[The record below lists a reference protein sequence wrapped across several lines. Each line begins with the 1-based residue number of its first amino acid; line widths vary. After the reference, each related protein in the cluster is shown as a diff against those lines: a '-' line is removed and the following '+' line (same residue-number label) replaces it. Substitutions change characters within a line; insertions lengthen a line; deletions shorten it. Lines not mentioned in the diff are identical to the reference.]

1 MISNLKVMILFKK
14 VLLFIEKKS
23 DFFNIILIV
32 FSFFYVFIIEKITL
46 DKNVLSLHF
55 FNSFNETMLSR
66 GLFNFTFIIILWT
79 FQIKDG
85 KLRIKQG
92 RQRT

>member
-1 MISNLKVMILFKK
+1 MILFKK

-23 DFFNIILIV
+23 NLFNILLIF
-32 FSFFYVFIIEKITL
+32 FSFFCVFIIEKITL

-55 FNSFNETMLSR
+55 FNSLNETMLSR
-66 GLFNFTFIIILWT
+66 GLFAFTFIIILWT

>member
-14 VLLFIEKKS
+14 ILLFIEKKY
-23 DFFNIILIV
+23 DLFNILLIV

-66 GLFNFTFIIILWT
+66 GLFTFTFIIILWT